1 MFRATSRR
9 PCRLDVLTC
18 VDLLVSFGA
27 CTCCARTAHALLIA
41 FGWVLGDEMCASTH
55 LVGGSV
61 PCGTERQAVPA
72 RRRLSAIAR
81 CRNEFLLRPL
91 LSLTHTHELLPHTHV
106 L

>member
-41 FGWVLGDEMCASTH
+41 FGWVLGDDMSASTH

-91 LSLTHTHELLPHTHV
+91 
-106 L
+106 